1 MDTLCSLPL
10 SLSRS
15 PPLSLPLSHVLFE
28 RLDDDGA
35 ELRGGE
41 GDADEERL
49 ERLRELLQRDVDD
62 PGIVEIQQVVAA
74 ADNAVWKCRVEVQ
87 CENTAGNVSGFRV
100 TSGMCQIHDC
110 FASH

>member
-1 MDTLCSLPL
+1 MCFSYGHALLSPALSLPL
-10 SLSRS
+10 S
-15 PPLSLPLSHVLFE
+15 PALSHVLFE

-74 ADNAVWKCRVEVQ
+74 ADVQCGNAEWKCSVKIPRETCQ
-87 CENTAGNVSGFRV
+87 VSV
-100 TSGMCQIHDC
+100 
-110 FASH
+110 

>member
-1 MDTLCSLPL
+1 MCFSYGHALLSPALSLPL

-15 PPLSLPLSHVLFE
+15 PTLSLPLSHVLFE

-74 ADNAVWKCRVEVQ
+74 ADVQGGNAEWKCGVKIPWETCQ
-87 CENTAGNVSGFRV
+87 VSV
-100 TSGMCQIHDC
+100 
-110 FASH
+110 